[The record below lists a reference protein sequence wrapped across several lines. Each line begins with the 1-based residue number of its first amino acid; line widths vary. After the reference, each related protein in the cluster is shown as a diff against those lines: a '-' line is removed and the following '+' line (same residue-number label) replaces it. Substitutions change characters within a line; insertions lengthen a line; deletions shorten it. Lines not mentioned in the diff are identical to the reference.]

1 MNACKPTTRW
11 ARNFLTAT
19 VAGVLLG
26 SASAI
31 AAITAGQNDGFTI
44 VGPAAP
50 NSNGNYCMQQI
61 YSGSSISSS
70 NLLNCTANDVKISK
84 ATEFC
89 VQALDSNGVPTG
101 TPTCGTSP
109 PAPGADPVTCNA
121 NENILLT
128 AKFQVDVNASSRFD
142 ESFYFRVD
150 GGTTAR
156 GTGGVGGSVSGQ
168 CSLTNLKVGGDTP
181 NFPNSAI
188 VTEAKASD
196 RDSCGDLNQGSS
208 FVTFTL
214 PVKCV
219 GDANGKLKLPNCTS
233 WHSNSAT
240 KCELDVPTADSAPET
255 KSKCNCDDG
264 FTLDILVEHPT
275 ISVTKKADPTSLSE
289 PGGNVTYTVT
299 VKNDGSTATVT
310 LTTLTEDAN
319 NDGTVDFTYNASS
332 TPTLASIC
340 GTLTLAPGAS
350 TDCPFTGSVSG
361 NAGDNIV
368 DKACASGTDS
378 NGGTVTPVCATATV
392 SIADIKPTASLVK
405 SVVGATCAV
414 VKYKVEVTNTDTVE
428 DLTLSALTDDTVGG
442 NGDITTTTG
451 KHDNLI
457 STDCAVS
464 QTISKNGGKYSCNF
478 EALVCTDQLPHKDT
492 VTGTLSDNDSNQ
504 VKPTGSAT
512 VTSITVQ

>member
-1 MNACKPTTRW
+1 MNAKRGTRRVPGIL
-11 ARNFLTAT
+11 AAT
-19 VAGVLLG
+19 VASVLLG

-31 AAITAGQNDGFTI
+31 AAITSGQNDGFTI

-50 NSNGNYCMQQI
+50 NSNGDYCMQQV

-89 VQALDSNGVPTG
+89 VQALDSNGNPTG
-101 TPTCGTSP
+101 TATCGTSP

-121 NENILLT
+121 NQDILLT

-150 GGTTAR
+150 GGATAR
-156 GTGGVGGSVSGQ
+156 GTGGIGGSVSGQ
-168 CSLTNLKVGGDTP
+168 CSLTNLKVGGDPATP
-181 NFPNSAI
+181 NSSI
-188 VTEAKASD
+188 VTEAKVGD

-240 KCELDVPTADSAPET
+240 KCELGLPTGDSAPET

-275 ISVTKKADPTSLSE
+275 ISVKKKADPTSLPE
-289 PGGNVTYTVT
+289 PGGDVSYTVT
-299 VKNDGSTATVT
+299 VTNDGSTATVT
-310 LTTLTEDAN
+310 LTSLTEDAN
-319 NDGTVDFTYNASS
+319 NDGTVDITYNATS

-350 TDCPFTGSVSG
+350 TDCTFSGSVSG

-378 NGGTVTPVCATATV
+378 NGGTVTPVCATASV
-392 SIADIKPTASLVK
+392 SIADVKPTASLVK
-405 SVVGATCAV
+405 SVVGASCAV

-478 EALVCTDQLPHKDT
+478 EALVCADQLPHKDT

-512 VTSITVQ
+512 VTTITVQ